1 MKILVFAGSNSQTSI
16 NKALAT
22 HAAKVFKTQFQADA
36 QIEVLDL
43 NDYEAPIYSPE
54 RERASGI
61 PTQAHAFFKKITEAD
76 KLIVAYA
83 EHNGSY
89 TAAWKNIFDWMSRIN
104 QGVFQNKPMLAL
116 ATSPGAAGASNV
128 LKAAT
133 DSAAFF
139 AANLK
144 GSLSIP
150 SFQDNFDYQTK
161 TLSNTELA
169 QALHHVLEA
178 LHQA

>member
-1 MKILVFAGSNSQTSI
+1 MKILAFAGSTSRQSI

-22 HAAKVFKTQFQADA
+22 YAATVYKKQFQPDA
-36 QIEVLDL
+36 VVEVLDL
-43 NDYEAPIYSPE
+43 NDYELPLYSVD
-54 RERASGI
+54 REQADGI
-61 PTQAHAFFKKITEAD
+61 PDAAQDFFDKIGAAD
-76 KLIVAYA
+76 QLIVSYA

-89 TAAWKNIFDWMSRIN
+89 SAAWKNIFDWMSRIN

-128 LKAAT
+128 LKVAT